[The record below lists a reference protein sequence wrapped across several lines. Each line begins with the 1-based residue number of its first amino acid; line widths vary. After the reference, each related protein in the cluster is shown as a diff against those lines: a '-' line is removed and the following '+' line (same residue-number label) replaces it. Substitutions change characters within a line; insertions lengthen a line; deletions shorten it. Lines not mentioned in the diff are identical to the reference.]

1 MRDGLDSY
9 TFQDL
14 YKIMCKIQVLRDL
27 LVVEDY
33 WVLRLYQLP
42 ITGAA
47 YVPFISWEGE
57 AATAQLSLSERAVLS
72 HWTPGFLSDS
82 AQQMSLYPASQGQE
96 YI

>member
-9 TFQDL
+9 TFQGF
-14 YKIMCKIQVLRDL
+14 YEIICKIQALRGF

-47 YVPFISWEGE
+47 YVPIIS
-57 AATAQLSLSERAVLS
+57 
-72 HWTPGFLSDS
+72 
-82 AQQMSLYPASQGQE
+82 
-96 YI
+96 